1 MFFKKYSPVLLLCVL
16 CMGCN
21 KKEKQL
27 QQVMA
32 LQQMNDLATVEYVVT
47 KIIKANDN
55 KTWYKIGDRKILMS
69 CKATLTAGI
78 DLSAIK
84 PEQVNIDG
92 KHITLTLPHSKMIS
106 VNIKPE
112 DITEAYEAVDVLR
125 QSFTSEERNGLAI
138 QAEQQI
144 NASIGE
150 LGILQT
156 AETNAALFVNNF
168 LHQLGYETIKINFD
182 NLATPKN

>member
-1 MFFKKYSPVLLLCVL
+1 M
-16 CMGCN
+16 
-21 KKEKQL
+21 
-27 QQVMA
+27 
-32 LQQMNDLATVEYVVT
+32 
-47 KIIKANDN
+47 
-55 KTWYKIGDRKILMS
+55 
-69 CKATLTAGI
+69 
-78 DLSAIK
+78 
-84 PEQVNIDG
+84 
-92 KHITLTLPHSKMIS
+92 
-106 VNIKPE
+106 
-112 DITEAYEAVDVLR
+112 DVLR

-168 LHQLGYETIKINFD
+168 LHRLGYETIKINFD